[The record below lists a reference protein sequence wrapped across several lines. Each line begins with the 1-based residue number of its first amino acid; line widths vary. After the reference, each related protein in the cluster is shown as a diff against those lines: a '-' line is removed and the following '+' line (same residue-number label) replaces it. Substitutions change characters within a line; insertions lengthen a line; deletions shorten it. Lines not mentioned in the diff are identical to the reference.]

1 MTTTEQLTQVFAD
14 NFMAYFRSHVAHA
27 NIQGRNFYSDHKLL
41 RKIYEDLQEQI
52 DIIAEILRSMESF
65 MPDDLTDVMSMS
77 SVSTMAISGT
87 ADDLLD
93 EVKTDLEQLKGCYQE
108 LVSVADAEEYLEISN
123 YAQERVLALAKHI
136 WMLDSTLS

>member
-14 NFMAYFRSHVAHA
+14 NFMAYFRSHVAHV
-27 NIQGRNFYSDHKLL
+27 NIMGRNFHSDHELLAGIYEELQGEIDTLGELL
-41 RKIYEDLQEQI
+41 RSLQ
-52 DIIAEILRSMESF
+52 AF

-77 SVSTMAISGT
+77 SVSTMGISGS

-93 EVKTDLEQLKGCYQE
+93 EVRTDLEQLKACYQE
-108 LVSVADAEEYLEISN
+108 LVSVADAEGYLEISN

>member
-1 MTTTEQLTQVFAD
+1 
-14 NFMAYFRSHVAHA
+14 MAYFRSHVAHA

-52 DIIAEILRSMESF
+52 DIIAEILRSLQAF

-93 EVKTDLEQLKGCYQE
+93 EVKTDLEQLKGCYAE
-108 LVSVADAEEYLEISN
+108 LISVADAEEYLEISN
-123 YAQERVLALAKHI
+123 YAQERVLALSKHI